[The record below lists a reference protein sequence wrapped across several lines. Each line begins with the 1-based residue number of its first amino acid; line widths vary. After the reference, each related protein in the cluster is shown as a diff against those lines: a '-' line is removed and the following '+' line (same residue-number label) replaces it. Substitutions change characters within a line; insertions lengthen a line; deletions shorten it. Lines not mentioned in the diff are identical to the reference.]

1 MRKFKDMLNDEGL
14 YKTYHELV
22 PKNLPKDESEEKTEI
37 PMDTSDLKPKKFSEK
52 TTSKNESIKLNG
64 KVAHFNKDLNIK
76 ASTAFNFLEDIKV
89 NKGSVWYM
97 MIEKQDN
104 GLQMVKYN
112 YNEGIDMNAFVT
124 NLKDYY
130 ISKYQNQTDLI
141 KLIESIDVKGNEVFS
156 TIENIPSVTIEGKK
170 MITIITE
177 DLIKLLN

>member
-1 MRKFKDMLNDEGL
+1 MRKFKDMLNDDGL
-14 YKTYHELV
+14 YKPYHDLV
-22 PKNLPKDESEEKTEI
+22 PKNLPKDDSEDKEEI
-37 PMDTSDLKPKKFSEK
+37 PMDTSDLKPRKFTEK
-52 TTSKNESIKLNG
+52 ISKTNENIKLNG

-112 YNEGIDMNAFVT
+112 YNEGIDMISFVN

-130 ISKYQNQTDLI
+130 IDIYKSNE
-141 KLIESIDVKGNEVFS
+141 KLVKMIESIKISGNDLFS
-156 TIENIPSVTIEGKK
+156 TIENIPMITVDGKK